1 VLLRMSTL
9 FLRTLREDPAEAEV
23 PSHKLLVRAG
33 FIRRAAPGGY
43 TWLPLGKRVL
53 DKITRVV
60 HEEMAAIGA
69 QEVHFPALLPREAYE
84 QSGRWLAYGND
95 IFRLKD
101 RRGADY
107 LLAPT
112 HEEMF
117 TLLVKDLYASYK
129 DYPVILYQVQTKFR
143 DEARPRAGLLRG
155 REFLMKDSYSFDLT
169 DDGLAESYARHRAAY
184 IKIFDRLGLTYTIVS
199 AASGAMGGSG
209 SEEFLADAP
218 VGEDTFV
225 GCTGCDYAA
234 NTEAVVTPAP
244 EPGDPTAWPPM
255 TVHDTPDTPTIESLV
270 DLANE
275 RKLGGRADW
284 TAADT
289 LKNVVLKVTP
299 PGGEPEILV
308 VGLPG
313 DREVDL
319 RRIEASL
326 YPATV
331 ALFEAADFAQLAER
345 SGEPGAAP
353 TLVRGYI
360 GPQLPELAGP
370 ADQGGRKKN
379 KIRYLVDPRVVT
391 GTSWLTGANE
401 EGRHAINVVAGR
413 DFVPDGTIEAAEV
426 RPGDPC
432 PRCSVGGSAARRSS
446 LAAAQLGPQG
456 GGELTLRRGIE
467 IGHIFMLGRRFSDAF
482 ELDALGPDGKPIRIT
497 MGSYGIGI
505 SRLVAMIAEQHHDE
519 KGLVWPAVVAPAHV
533 HIVPAT
539 SRAGKGAGADA
550 GGGAATDHLA
560 AALKLGE
567 DLSAAGVDVIVD
579 DRPGVSVG
587 VRLTDAELIGAPWI
601 VVVGRRLGEGL
612 VEVRQR
618 ATGQVQ
624 DMALADVVA
633 RAERW
638 VGRAE

>member
-1 VLLRMSTL
+1 MPRVLMRMSTL

-23 PSHKLLVRAG
+23 PSHKLLLRAG
-33 FIRRAAPGGY
+33 YIRRAAPGGY

-53 DKITRVV
+53 DKIAKVV

-117 TLLVKDLYASYK
+117 ALLVKDLYASYK
-129 DYPVILYQVQTKFR
+129 DYPVILYQLQTKFR

-169 DDGLAESYARHRAAY
+169 DEGLAESYAKHRAAY
-184 IKIFDRLGLTYTIVS
+184 IKIFDRLGLDYTIVS
-199 AASGAMGGSG
+199 AMTGAMGGSG
-209 SEEFLADAP
+209 SEEFLATAP
-218 VGEDTFV
+218 VGEDTYV
-225 GCTGCDYAA
+225 GCTQCVYAA

-270 DLANE
+270 ALANAK
-275 RKLGGRADW
+275 KLGGRADW

-299 PGGEPEILV
+299 PGGEPEVLV

-313 DREVDL
+313 DREIDL
-319 RRIEASL
+319 RRIEAAL

-331 ALFEAADFAQLAER
+331 ALFDAADFAQLAER
-345 SGEPGAAP
+345 SGKPGAAQK

-360 GPQLPELAGP
+360 GPQLDVLASP
-370 ADQGGRKKN
+370 AAQRRKKN

-401 EGRHAINVVAGR
+401 EGRHAVNVVAGR

-426 RPGDPC
+426 RSGDPC
-432 PRCSVGGSAARRSS
+432 PRCGGA
-446 LAAAQLGPQG
+446 LA
-456 GGELTLRRGIE
+456 LRRGIE

-482 ELDALGPDGKPIRIT
+482 GLDALGPDGKPIRIT
-497 MGSYGIGI
+497 MGSYGIGV
-505 SRLVAMIAEQHHDE
+505 SRLVAVIAEQHHDE
-519 KGLVWPAVVAPAHV
+519 KGLAWPAVVAPAHV
-533 HIVPAT
+533 HIVPAVGGA
-539 SRAGKGAGADA
+539 SRPGTRNRRPNPAGADT
-550 GGGAATDHLA
+550 GEGAPDHLT
-560 AALKLGE
+560 AALRLGE

-579 DRPGVSVG
+579 DRPGLSFG

-601 VVVGRRLGEGL
+601 VVVGRRLAEGL

-618 ATGQVQ
+618 ATGQTQ
-624 DMALADVVA
+624 DMPLGDVVGQVKQ
-633 RAERW
+633 W
-638 VGRAE
+638 VGQAG